1 VNENCLEM
9 SALSVC
15 KAADAIT
22 KLSRAQYS
30 ISVLSEEI
38 INSSPQ
44 TVKDIDDAIS
54 SMTNAIEFAKKLKK
68 SLLSRRDKQL

>member
-1 VNENCLEM
+1 MNENCLEM

-38 INSSPQ
+38 INSSQ